1 MRVIYE
7 AFDGT
12 QFEDEDECKDY
23 ELDCEA
29 KKVEN
34 EIVLLDQYGKVIAG
48 SYANIDFDKV
58 FTIAVGNVEAV
69 ELLTKIFDEAGIYAP
84 KNGFK
89 ENTVYWWDDEKI
101 EWLNVAEKIAELNEE
116 VEFFEE
122 KLFLLQQM

>member
-1 MRVIYE
+1 MRVIFE

-12 QFEDEDECKDY
+12 QFEDEDECKDH

-69 ELLTKIFDEAGIYAP
+69 ELLTKIFSTGGMM
-84 KNGFK
+84 KKLNG
-89 ENTVYWWDDEKI
+89 
-101 EWLNVAEKIAELNEE
+101 
-116 VEFFEE
+116 
-122 KLFLLQQM
+122 